1 MYEQLTEDQW
11 VERFGG
17 YVDSPDGEG
26 NVRWQEYDHIEALN
40 DYHRQH
46 RLWTV
51 VEGEWSAEYL
61 VPGFHIVNRTGF
73 AVSVL
78 PYGEDFDGEAEYMEP
93 QCEACR
99 EFVDFGDISEDGRCG
114 VCVTHEIYPEE
125 G

>member
-1 MYEQLTEDQW
+1 MIEQLTEDQW

-17 YVDSPDGEG
+17 YVDSPDSAGST
-26 NVRWQEYDHIEALN
+26 RWDEYRHAALMN

-61 VPGFHIVNRTGF
+61 IPGYHWVNRTGF
-73 AVSVL
+73 VVSVL
-78 PYGEDFDGEAEYMEP
+78 PYTGFEGEAQYMEP

-99 EFVDFGDISEDGRCG
+99 EFVEFGDISEDGRCG
-114 VCVTHEIYPEE
+114 TCITHDIHE
-125 G
+125 GDI